1 MRLIYMDES
10 GISNPEQEPWLVVVA
25 VAIDADKK
33 LTPVERPLDSLVRR
47 FIPQQHQESFVFH
60 AKELFNGGGEI
71 FKRDDPCW
79 PYRAASK
86 WPTA

>member
-1 MRLIYMDES
+1 MDES

-33 LTPVERPLDSLVRR
+33 LTPVERHLDSLVRR
-47 FIPQQHQESFVFH
+47 FTAQQHQESFVFH